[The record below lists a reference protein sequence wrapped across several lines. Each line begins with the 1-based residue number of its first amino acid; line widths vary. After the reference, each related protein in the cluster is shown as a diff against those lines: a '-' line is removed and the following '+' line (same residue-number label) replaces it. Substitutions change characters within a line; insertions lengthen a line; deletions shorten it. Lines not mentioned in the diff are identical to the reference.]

1 MNRLAPALAASILA
15 LAACSSGGS
24 TAPSASPGAT
34 TSTTTAPVSTPGYP
48 DSIVVLGHSGATGG
62 GSDPMNLSRDAREN
76 SWATGTNPTVN
87 SVYLRVLARNPAVVG
102 HNVNLAKGGSGVDD
116 LLRQAEGAV
125 ELDPLPE
132 LVLIETIDND
142 IRCDGTDP
150 QNYEPFGATLDS
162 ALDIIEAGAPDAKIF
177 FVSQWGT
184 VSSYMN
190 TFAGSAAVVSAN
202 SGDYPCAT
210 FDESGAPKPDGI
222 AYLQDVVDQ
231 YFAVIVARCEERA
244 NCFTDESALR
254 AMAVEPDL
262 VGPDY
267 NHLSIA
273 GHMEYAAIAWPA
285 LTGKGV
291 IPS

>member
-1 MNRLAPALAASILA
+1 
-15 LAACSSGGS
+15 
-24 TAPSASPGAT
+24 
-34 TSTTTAPVSTPGYP
+34 
-48 DSIVVLGHSGATGG
+48 
-62 GSDPMNLSRDAREN
+62 MNLSRDAREN

-132 LVLIETIDND
+132 RVLIQTIDND

-222 AYLQDVVDQ
+222 AYLQDVIDQ

-244 NCFTDESALR
+244 NCFTDESASR
-254 AMAVEPDL
+254 AMAVEPDFL
-262 VGPDY
+262 SPDY

-273 GHMEYAAIAWPA
+273 GHREYAATVWPA
-285 LTGKGV
+285 LTGQGV